1 MEDCFFKT
9 LIWKNNFGV
18 KKILLSKQHH
28 IVFSTTSFKRKG
40 YKKRMPATF
49 DEHEKNEFLHNSLT
63 KTYTLL
69 FIAIYVPQIKKV
81 VIN

>member
-1 MEDCFFKT
+1 MTNNTPFIK
-9 LIWKNNFGV
+9 IKNIGYV
-18 KKILLSKQHH
+18 SR
-28 IVFSTTSFKRKG
+28 TS